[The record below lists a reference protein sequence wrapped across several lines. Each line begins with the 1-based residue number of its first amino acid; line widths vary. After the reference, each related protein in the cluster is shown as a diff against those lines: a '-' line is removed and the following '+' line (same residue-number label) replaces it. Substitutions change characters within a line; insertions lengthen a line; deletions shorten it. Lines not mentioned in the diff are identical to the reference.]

1 MSLFRGEEPILGSS
15 EVVASF
21 AGDDSLTIT
30 ALAGQTGSLLN
41 LKNSS
46 GTSIWTV
53 SAAGAQVAAS
63 GQHLLLNTTSDD
75 KQVRINSR
83 SFTQATGDSIGFQ
96 SKPSQTV
103 TTTGSV
109 FGGQIS
115 PRLQSGVAAG
125 NIIGLDVNSDLKG
138 TAAGTVS
145 GDVRALN
152 LELVTDDSGTRT
164 VSGNVNAIR
173 IRSVF
178 SATTIS
184 GKFVP
189 IRIEKAEAQTNS
201 KQYDAIL
208 ELPSTVAGVWN
219 DAPGTEPTT
228 ADGYIKVLVNG
239 AARYIQLYSG
249 APVD

>member
-1 MSLFRGEEPILGSS
+1 MLFRGERIVDPILEGNIEFESGFRLS
-15 EVVASF
+15 
-21 AGDDSLTIT
+21 GSLTQATTEHMI
-30 ALAGQTGSLLN
+30 LN
-41 LKNSS
+41 
-46 GTSIWTV
+46 TV
-53 SAAGAQVAAS
+53 SD
-63 GQHLLLNTTSDD
+63 NR
-75 KQVRINSR
+75 QVRINSR
-83 SFTQATGDSIGFQ
+83 SFVQATGDSISFQ

-125 NIIGLDVNSDLKG
+125 NIIGFDVNADLKG

-152 LELVTDDSGTRT
+152 LELVTDDAGTRD
-164 VSGNVNAIR
+164 VGGNVNFIR
-173 IRSVF
+173 MRAAF
-178 SATTIS
+178 SAGTIS

-189 IRIEKAEAQTNS
+189 IRIEKAEAQTGS
-201 KQYDAIL
+201 EQYGAVL
-208 ELPSTVAGVWN
+208 ELTSTVAGVWN

-228 ADGYIKVLVNG
+228 ADGYIKVFVNG
-239 AARYIQLYSG
+239 NARYIQLYSG